1 MAGFGK
7 PGSAQRR
14 YVIRIFSLMALYLAF
29 LVIAVRFLGRTDPVT
44 GPLAYVLGILP
55 ALPVIG
61 VFWAVG
67 RLIVESKDEYQRM
80 LLVRQ
85 TLVAT
90 AFAMAAATGWG
101 FLENFDLVSHIDA
114 YYWAIAWFGGLGLG
128 ALFNRLT
135 LGDSGSCA

>member
-7 PGSAQRR
+7 AGSAQRR
-14 YVIRIFSLMALYLAF
+14 YVIRLFSLMALYLSF
-29 LVIAVRFLGRTDPVT
+29 LVIAVRFLGRADPIT
-44 GPLAYVLGILP
+44 GPLAYMLGFLP

-67 RLIVESKDEYQRM
+67 RLIVETKDEYQRM

-90 AFAMAAATGWG
+90 AVAMAAATGWG
-101 FLENFDLVSHIDA
+101 FLENFDLVAHIDA
-114 YYWAIAWFGGLGLG
+114 YYWAIVWFGGLGVG
-128 ALFNRLT
+128 AVFNKLT
-135 LGDSGSCA
+135 LGDSGTCT

>member
-7 PGSAQRR
+7 KGSAQRR
-14 YVIRIFSLMALYLAF
+14 YVIRVLSLMAAYLSF
-29 LVIAVRFLGRTDPVT
+29 LIIAVRFLGRDDPVI

-67 RLIVESKDEYQRM
+67 RLLVETKDEYQRM

-90 AFAMAAATGWG
+90 AVAMAAATAWG
-101 FLENFDLVSHIDA
+101 FLETFDLVPHIDA
-114 YYWAIAWFGGLGLG
+114 YYWAIVWFGGLGVG
-128 ALFNRLT
+128 ALVNRLT
-135 LGDSGSCA
+135 LGDGGTCA

>member
-1 MAGFGK
+1 MKNFGK

-14 YVIRIFSLMALYLAF
+14 YVIRLLALMSLYLSL
-29 LVIAVRFLGRTDPVT
+29 LVIAVRFLGRADPVT
-44 GPLAYVLGILP
+44 GPLAFVLGILP

-61 VFWAVG
+61 VFWAIG
-67 RLIVESKDEYQRM
+67 RLIVETKDEYQRM

-90 AFAMAAATGWG
+90 AVAMAAATAWG
-101 FLENFDLVSHIDA
+101 FLENFDLVPHIDA
-114 YYWAIAWFGGLGLG
+114 YYWAIAWFGGLGIG

-135 LGDSGSCA
+135 LGDSGTCS